1 MDEMTTEAPDDALLR
16 RYLLGEATEDEE
28 ARIERH
34 LFADASGL
42 DRLEMAE
49 DDLFEAFAR
58 GDLSAADR
66 RRVLAGLSASS
77 TGRARLALAR
87 DLAHFAD
94 GNTKTL
100 PSLPTPPP
108 RPSRPLWQ
116 DWRLRSAALAA
127 ALVLA
132 VVVPYQLHRG
142 RRPAPPPPARS
153 LAPAVFE
160 LSLSA
165 ERGLAKMPQL
175 RVPPGSQRVELRL
188 VLEERE
194 LYRAY
199 RAVLHDASDR
209 TVASAG
215 GLTARPTAAGP
226 EIVLTVPAAD
236 LPPGRYEVAVQG
248 ERDQGGVEDLAF
260 KEFAVIR

>member
-1 MDEMTTEAPDDALLR
+1 MNEMTSAAPDDALLR
-16 RYLLGEATEDEE
+16 RFLLGEATEDEE
-28 ARIERH
+28 ARVEQH

-58 GDLSAADR
+58 GDLSAAER
-66 RRVLAGLSASS
+66 RRVLAGLAGGS

-100 PSLPTPPP
+100 PMPASPT
-108 RPSRPLWQ
+108 RPRPLWQ

-142 RRPAPPPPARS
+142 RRPEPPSPEQS

-160 LSLSA
+160 LSLA
-165 ERGLAKMPQL
+165 VERGPARMPRL
-175 RVPPGSQRVELRL
+175 RVPPRAQRVELRL
-188 VLEERE
+188 LLEERG

-209 TVASAG
+209 TVASADA
-215 GLTARPTAAGP
+215 LTARPTPAGS
-226 EIVLTVPAAD
+226 EIVLAVPAAD
-236 LPPGRYEVAVQG
+236 LLPGRYEVAVQG
-248 ERDQGGVEDLAF
+248 ERDQGGVEDVAF